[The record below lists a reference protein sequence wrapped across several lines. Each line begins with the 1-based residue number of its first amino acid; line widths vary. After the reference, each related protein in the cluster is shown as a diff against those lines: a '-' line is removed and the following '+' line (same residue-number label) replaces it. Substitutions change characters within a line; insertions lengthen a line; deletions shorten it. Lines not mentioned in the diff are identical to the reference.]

1 MTNKTTQQ
9 NIPEGWK
16 LVKLKE
22 ISKKIGSGVTPRG
35 GFEVYT
41 KEGVIFLRSQ
51 NIQNGYLSLA
61 DVEYISDEIDT
72 RMSNS
77 KVEKN
82 DILYNITGA
91 SIGRSALYTLDDKA
105 NVNQH
110 VCIIRLKNEDPRF
123 VNYFLRSSL
132 GGKQLDSFQAGGNR
146 QGLNYN
152 QLGSFKFLLPR
163 KAEQDRIVAVLE
175 TWDQAIEKL
184 KRKIEV
190 KKEIK
195 KGLMQELLTGKTRLT
210 GFADKWK
217 VFTLSELAEINPKT
231 TILPEKFIYIDLES
245 VTQGKLLM
253 EKRITA
259 ELAPSRAQRILKRG
273 DVIFQTVRP
282 YQRNNLYFDCEGDYV
297 ASTGY
302 AQLRSWGD
310 SKFLYYLLHTER
322 FVSDVL
328 SRCTG
333 SNYPAI
339 NSTDLGEIELK
350 APPNLREQVALANIL
365 TTADKEINQLEHK
378 LLILKDQKKYLLNN
392 LVTGIIRTPE
402 TLSIPK

>member
-1 MTNKTTQQ
+1 MTNKTIQQ

-35 GFEVYT
+35 GSEVYT

-195 KGLMQELLTGKTRLT
+195 KGLMQELLTGKTRLPGFKDEWKIVKLSECLIIRHGKSQKEVESADGEYPIFGT
-210 GFADKWK
+210 GGEFGRATKYLYNKPSVLIGRKGTIDKPRYADQPFWTVDTLFYSEIKKGNNAKYIYYIFLTINWKKYNEGSGVPSLSASTISSIK
-217 VFTLSELAEINPKT
+217 VF
-231 TILPEKFIYIDLES
+231 LPREE
-245 VTQGKLLM
+245 
-253 EKRITA
+253 
-259 ELAPSRAQRILKRG
+259 
-273 DVIFQTVRP
+273 
-282 YQRNNLYFDCEGDYV
+282 N
-297 ASTGY
+297 
-302 AQLRSWGD
+302 
-310 SKFLYYLLHTER
+310 
-322 FVSDVL
+322 
-328 SRCTG
+328 
-333 SNYPAI
+333 
-339 NSTDLGEIELK
+339 
-350 APPNLREQVALANIL
+350 EQVAIAKIL
-365 TTADKEINQLEHK
+365 TVADDEIEK
-378 LLILKDQKKYLLNN
+378 LQQKLNFLKDQKKYLLNN
-392 LVTGIIRTPE
+392 LVTGAIRTPE